1 MTDPATRV
9 LLLDAN
15 VLIDYQKSDFSIL
28 DLANR
33 HLGKVHVLTSILSEV
48 DGLDAEMCK
57 ERDLTV
63 IEPEL
68 DQLILAGERKGR
80 LSFNDGLCLIVAAA
94 DGYTCVT
101 NDRALRKACVE
112 MKVPTIWGLEIMT
125 ELVRCRAMTAE
136 VAMEVAEKIHVV
148 NPHHIPRNLID
159 RFRLAVTQAAEEAK
173 KGSKADG
180 S

>member
-1 MTDPATRV
+1 MMVSTTRL

-15 VLIDYQKSDFSIL
+15 VLIDYRESNFSIL
-28 DLANR
+28 VLADK
-33 HLGKVHVLTSILSEV
+33 HLGTVHILTPILAEV
-48 DGLDAEMCK
+48 KGITDEMCEK
-57 ERDLTV
+57 KGLTV

-68 DQLILAGERKGR
+68 EQLLLASKRKGS
-80 LSFNDGLCLIVAAA
+80 LSFNDSLCLIVADA

-125 ELVRCRAMTAE
+125 ELVRCQAMTAE
-136 VAMEVAEKIHVV
+136 TAMEVAEKIHVV

-173 KGSKADG
+173 KGSKANG